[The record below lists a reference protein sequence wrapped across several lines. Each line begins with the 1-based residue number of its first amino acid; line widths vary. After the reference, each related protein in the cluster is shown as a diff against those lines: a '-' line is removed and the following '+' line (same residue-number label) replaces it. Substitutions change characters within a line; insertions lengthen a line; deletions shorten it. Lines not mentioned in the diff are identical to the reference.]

1 MKGLWLIESQGSV
14 INGNEWLIDS
24 MVKVVPYYV

>member
-24 MVKVVPYYV
+24 MVMNGAN